1 MTLGEYLRAPLP
13 AWDWVNHDCSRWLDR
28 WLVLNGHRSA
38 MAATEIGYHDRLS
51 ALRII
56 QGGGGL
62 LALWSRG
69 MAAIGLQLTDT
80 ARAGDAAIL
89 VAPTEDRT
97 NETCGIWTGER
108 WAAPHHRGLVFGVGA
123 PLRIWRV

>member
-28 WLVLNGHRSA
+28 WLMLNGHRSP
-38 MAATEIGYHDRLS
+38 MAAMEIAYHDRLS

-56 QGGGGL
+56 QAGGGL

-69 MAAIGLQLTDT
+69 MAAIGLQLTDN

-108 WAAPHHRGLVFGVGA
+108 WVAPHHHGLVFGVGA